1 MSDLAPRL
9 VRVRPERVGDAA
21 GIRLVHDAAFPG
33 PMEGRLVDALRV
45 SGRLRISEVAESG
58 RAIVG
63 HVAFSALSV
72 ADAADGMGLAPL
84 SVRPDFRRRGVGA
97 ALVRAG
103 LETCR
108 LAGVG
113 FVVVLG
119 EPAYYGRF
127 GFAAAATAELA
138 DEYGGGD
145 AFQALELRA
154 GAIPRGAG
162 LVRYAPEFTALAD
175 AAGGPAPRQPL

>member
-1 MSDLAPRL
+1 M
-9 VRVRPERVGDAA
+9 
-21 GIRLVHDAAFPG
+21 
-33 PMEGRLVDALRV
+33 

-63 HVAFSALSV
+63 HVALSAVSV
-72 ADAADGMGLAPL
+72 AGAVDGMGLAPL
-84 SVRPDFRRRGVGA
+84 GVRPDFQRRGVGA

-108 LAGVG
+108 RAGIG

-127 GFAAAATAELA
+127 GFAAAAGWGLA
-138 DEYGGGD
+138 DEYGGGA
-145 AFQALELRA
+145 AFQALELRP

-162 LVRYAPEFTALAD
+162 LVRYAPEFGALID
-175 AAGGPAPRQPL
+175 RAG

>member
-1 MSDLAPRL
+1 VPDAALRP
-9 VRVRPERVGDAA
+9 VRIRAERVGDAT

-33 PMEGRLVDALRV
+33 PGEGRLVDALRV
-45 SGRLRISEVAESG
+45 SGRLRVSEVAEAG

-63 HVAFSALSV
+63 HVAFSAVSV
-72 ADAADGMGLAPL
+72 AGAAGGMGLAPL
-84 SVRPDFRRRGVGA
+84 AVVSEFRGRGVGA

-108 LAGVG
+108 RAGVG

-119 EPAYYGRF
+119 EPGYYGRF
-127 GFAAAATAELA
+127 GFTAASGWGLA
-138 DEYGGGD
+138 DEYGGGA

-154 GAIPRGAG
+154 EAIPRGAG
-162 LVRYAPEFTALAD
+162 LVRYAPEFAGLAD
-175 AAGGPAPRQPL
+175 AAG